1 MLRAGSSPR
10 LSESG
15 SRVGWLVALTAA
27 VLVVVPLTASARPL
41 GATPH
46 ARSAAAAGAV
56 YGGATS
62 QDLPVVIELNKRRT
76 KVVRAHVALRLPC
89 TAGGSTTQSDVYK
102 GVKVSKKGKF
112 SSRFGPVV
120 NRNDDGTTTD
130 AQGSISGKLNATRT
144 KVSGT
149 WQLKLTFHDAAG
161 AVTDT
166 CDSGN
171 ISWKGK
177 Q

>member
-1 MLRAGSSPR
+1 
-10 LSESG
+10 
-15 SRVGWLVALTAA
+15 VALAAA
-27 VLVVVPLTASARPL
+27 VLVVVPLTANARPL
-41 GATPH
+41 EATAH
-46 ARSAAAAGAV
+46 ARSAAAAGTV

-76 KVVRAHVALRLPC
+76 KVVRAHVALRLSC

-112 SSRFGPVV
+112 SSAFGPVV
-120 NRNDDGTTTD
+120 NRNDDATTTD
-130 AQGSISGKLNATRT
+130 VQGSISGKLNATRT

-166 CDSGN
+166 CDSGK